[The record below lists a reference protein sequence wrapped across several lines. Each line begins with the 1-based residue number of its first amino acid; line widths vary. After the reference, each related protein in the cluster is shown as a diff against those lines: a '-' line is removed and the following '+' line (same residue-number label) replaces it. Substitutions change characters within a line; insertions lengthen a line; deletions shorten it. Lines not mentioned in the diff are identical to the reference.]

1 MSALDAEGMAA
12 AARTSIIMRDSLPR
26 IAFMG
31 DSNTDFSR
39 NFNASQYQY
48 TTSSYVH
55 WLRRIARQRFY
66 MQPDYVT
73 GIAAMGTAHL
83 LAVQV
88 PQLLGLSPRPTIA
101 MIQIGTNDNGNLT
114 VAQAVNNVLAAVR
127 MLNAAGIRVFL
138 LSIVPQGTWNNARK
152 QWAAEVNR
160 HYWLMAHDPTLAV
173 RFVDLNPSYIDYGT
187 GSPIAAYQY
196 SDMVHDSPTGG
207 LVKAQA
213 ILPAL
218 EPCLPQSSEFL
229 PMTNADAYDP
239 VLAPGGNMLD
249 NGMFTGTTGSL
260 FGSGASGQVAT
271 NWTGGNTTTG
281 ISDVAVALS
290 KGTHATYPTMP
301 TQVMTV
307 SGTGNSASGFRFMR
321 TLPSFPAGLAVG
333 DTVYG
338 EMDVSWSNAVNI
350 RHLWLRLTI
359 SDGTTSTEA
368 MEGGTLVP
376 SGTTALTLPASHSGI
391 MRTPPLS
398 IPANAASI
406 ILRLEGVT
414 LTNGAPCSMVV
425 NASRAALR
433 KTNLRGLR
441 AI

>member
-12 AARTSIIMRDSLPR
+12 ATRTSMIMRDNLPR

-31 DSNTDFSR
+31 DSNTEFSR
-39 NFNASQYQY
+39 NVSATQYQY

-73 GIAAMGTAHL
+73 GISSMGTAHL
-83 LAVQV
+83 LGVQV
-88 PQLLGLSPRPTIA
+88 PQVLGLSPRPTIA
-101 MIQIGTNDNGNLT
+101 MIQIGTNDNGVLT
-114 VAQAVNNVLAAVR
+114 AVQAVANVLASIRA
-127 MLNAAGIRVFL
+127 LNAAGIRVFL
-138 LSIVPQGTWNNARK
+138 LSIVPQGTWNNAKK

-160 HYWLMAHDPTLAV
+160 HYWLMAHDPALAV
-173 RFVDLNPSYIDYGT
+173 RFVDLNPPYIDYVT
-187 GSPIAAYQY
+187 GSPIAANQY
-196 SDMVHDSPTGG
+196 SDQVHDSPTGG
-207 LVKAQA
+207 LLKAQT

-218 EPCLPQSSEFL
+218 EPFLPPSSEIL
-229 PMTNADAYDP
+229 PMTNADSYDAT
-239 VLAPGGNMLD
+239 LAPGGNMLD
-249 NGMFTGTTGSL
+249 NGMFVGAAGSL

-281 ISDVAVALS
+281 VSDVAVALS

-307 SGTGNSASGFRFMR
+307 SGVGNSASGFRFIR
-321 TLPSFPAGLAVG
+321 TLPAFPAGLVAG
-333 DTVYG
+333 DFIHG
-338 EMDVSWSNAVNI
+338 EMEVGWTNAVNI
-350 RHLWLRLTI
+350 RQLWLRLSI
-359 SDGTTSTEA
+359 SDGTTTTET

-376 SGTTALTLPASHSGI
+376 SGTSPLPLPAAHMGV
-391 MRTPPLS
+391 MRTPPLVV
-398 IPANAASI
+398 PPNAVSMT
-406 ILRLEGVT
+406 LRLEGVT
-414 LTNGAPCSMVV
+414 LTNGASCSMVV
-425 NASRAALR
+425 TASRAAVR